1 MIWRILYFSPF
12 FSFFLYLFLFFV
24 EASLPG
30 RLDNQ
35 KPRCSC
41 WRYNTV
47 TWEMLNRNVES
58 CILKKISFFFLKKK
72 MCFLKT
78 WFWNPRTLKCLV
90 KHVEIIIWKL
100 LNFCCGHKLPKEI
113 FPFFEKVT
121 KDSFVCVCV
130 WGEDGTKRLNCDVH
144 ANNNRSNNYYLLN
157 TLTHSQFF
165 PAPLQSFI
173 LFYFILIFFYMIPTT
188 ELNTE
193 ILYILLFTFPFPSL
207 RQYQY

>member
-1 MIWRILYFSPF
+1 MGLRNCGVIVSVLGNFYFISLVFVFFFFFFLICSLRLFIAWFEEYCISLLYFF
-12 FSFFLYLFLFFV
+12 FLFFV
-24 EASLPG
+24 EASLPR

-58 CILKKISFFFLKKK
+58 CILKKISFFFFKKK

-113 FPFFEKVT
+113 FPFFVKVT

-130 WGEDGTKRLNCDVH
+130 WGEDGTKK
-144 ANNNRSNNYYLLN
+144 
-157 TLTHSQFF
+157 T
-165 PAPLQSFI
+165 
-173 LFYFILIFFYMIPTT
+173 
-188 ELNTE
+188 
-193 ILYILLFTFPFPSL
+193 
-207 RQYQY
+207 